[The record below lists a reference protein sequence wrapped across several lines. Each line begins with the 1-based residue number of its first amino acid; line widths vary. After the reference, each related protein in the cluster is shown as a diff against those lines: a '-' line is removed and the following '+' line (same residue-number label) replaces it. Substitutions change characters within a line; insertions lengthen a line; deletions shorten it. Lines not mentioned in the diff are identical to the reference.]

1 MKRTLLC
8 LSLFALLYQPAP
20 ANENQS
26 SFEPSTSVS
35 ETLMRHRTLPDP
47 ANEVWWVP
55 TGEAMRWNN
64 RHLGQLFPT
73 VPVYRNGAVRPLA
86 YAQNPK
92 ISNFPVDTP
101 DGPMSFTEF
110 LDSEFSTSMAVVIL
124 HRGRIVFEHYARM
137 QEYEKP
143 IWWSVSKVL
152 ASTLII
158 LLEERGLIDTT
169 NPVDH
174 YLPELAESDF
184 AGVTVR
190 DVLDMAS
197 GIDCSDGNYE
207 RGTCYYEFEASLD
220 DAVRSDQTA
229 DTPYEAIT
237 RMRPGKWA
245 QPGQG
250 FDYSGVNTFV
260 LSWLVERLMDMPFH
274 DAVTQELWFNLGA
287 EGDAAFFAARY
298 GIALSTGGFLAK
310 ARDMAR
316 FGLLFTP
323 SYQTVSDKQIISEAH
338 MDLLLHGGRPGLL
351 ENARFRRPD
360 LSGIRH
366 NVNQWDVVFS
376 NDDIYKGGWAGQGLL
391 INPRKDLIAV
401 YLGYA
406 KDDNFSEL
414 PVLPRLRQL
423 LNTVYPDTPSST
435 RNGRAP

>member
-1 MKRTLLC
+1 
-8 LSLFALLYQPAP
+8 
-20 ANENQS
+20 
-26 SFEPSTSVS
+26 
-35 ETLMRHRTLPDP
+35 
-47 ANEVWWVP
+47 
-55 TGEAMRWNN
+55 MRWNN

-86 YAQNPK
+86 YARNPK

-101 DGPMSFTEF
+101 DGPMPFTQF

-169 NPVDH
+169 KPVDH
-174 YLPELAESDF
+174 YLPELAESEF

-220 DAVRSDQTA
+220 DAVRSEQTA
-229 DTPYEAIT
+229 DTPYEAVT

-323 SYQTVSDKQIISEAH
+323 SYQTVSDKRIISEAH
-338 MDLLLHGGRPGLL
+338 MDLLLHGGRPELQ

-391 INPRKDLIAV
+391 INPRKDLVAV

-423 LNTVYPDTPSST
+423 LNTLYPDTPGST
-435 RNGRAP
+435 PSGRAP